1 MANAQLGNFNSS
13 HNSNRSSSLASPGGN
28 DGGRNAGGRRSR
40 NRAARILALLALAA
54 VVFLA
59 PLLFAQGAP
68 RISSADP
75 TSGKVADTVTLTGE
89 NLGKTIVTGVFLSD
103 DKNDYKAEVVDQGD
117 SKIVL
122 KVPKVKA
129 GQYNFSVQVS
139 TNIYIE
145 PVHFKVEE

>member
-1 MANAQLGNFNSS
+1 
-13 HNSNRSSSLASPGGN
+13 
-28 DGGRNAGGRRSR
+28 
-40 NRAARILALLALAA
+40 LALFLLAA

-59 PLLFAQGAP
+59 PLLFAQSAP

-75 TSGKVADTVTLTGE
+75 TSGKVEDTVTLTGE
-89 NLGKTIVTGVFLSD
+89 NLGKTIVTSVFLSD
-103 DKNDYKAEVVDQGD
+103 DKNDYKAEVVDQSD

-145 PVHFKVEE
+145 PVRFTVQE

>member
-13 HNSNRSSSLASPGGN
+13 HNSNRNSSLALPDED
-28 DGGRNAGGRRSR
+28 DGGRNAARRRSR
-40 NRAARILALLALAA
+40 NPATRILAILALVA
-54 VVFLA
+54 VVLLT

-75 TSGKVADTVTLTGE
+75 TSGKVADTVTLMGE
-89 NLGKTIVTGVFLSD
+89 NLGKAVVTGVFLSD
-103 DKNDYKAEVVDQGD
+103 DKNDYKAEIVDQGD

>member
-1 MANAQLGNFNSS
+1 M
-13 HNSNRSSSLASPGGN
+13 
-28 DGGRNAGGRRSR
+28 
-40 NRAARILALLALAA
+40 
-54 VVFLA
+54 
-59 PLLFAQGAP
+59 LFAQGAP

-75 TSGKVADTVTLTGE
+75 TSGKVADTVTLMGE
-89 NLGKTIVTGVFLSD
+89 NLGKAVVTGVFLSD